1 MRVRTQIKYGVA
13 CAESWRPD
21 VPRND
26 ESIREWND
34 DLHDDL
40 VGALDDLLADD
51 DQPFMSSGDGD
62 GSSSGFPYG
71 DHHFNNNSASN
82 VGGWP
87 AHQQDFIHDFGGMG
101 GDHLPGTFMEEA
113 TFAAMQS

>member
-1 MRVRTQIKYGVA
+1 VA

-21 VPRND
+21 VPRD
-26 ESIREWND
+26 GESIREWND

-62 GSSSGFPYG
+62 GDGSSSSFPYDAG
-71 DHHFNNNSASN
+71 DHHFNNSASN
-82 VGGWP
+82 GGGWP
-87 AHQQDFIHDFGGMG
+87 AQQDLFHDFGGMG
-101 GDHLPGTFMEEA
+101 GDHLPSTFMEEV